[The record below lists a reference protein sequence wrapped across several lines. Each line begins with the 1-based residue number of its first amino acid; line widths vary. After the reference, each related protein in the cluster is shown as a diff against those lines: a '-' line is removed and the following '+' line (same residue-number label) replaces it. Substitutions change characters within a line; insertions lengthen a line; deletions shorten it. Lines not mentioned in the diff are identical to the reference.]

1 MWAHF
6 HTMFLHTRKAEHAR
20 GGAGKGS
27 VLTLGSDYQKNFKMP
42 KADKTDK
49 SAEKAADDACLPDA
63 SKDEQDTKKI
73 RVKRVGNYIIGKTIG
88 EGSFS
93 KVRLGTHVLTNERI
107 ALKIIEKSKITEAAD
122 IERITREIQILKLLN
137 HPNVIKLYEIVDTP
151 RHVYIV
157 QEYMNNGEL
166 FDYIVAKG
174 RLSEKEA
181 CRFLCQLLNGLHFLH
196 SRRIV
201 HRDLKPENL
210 LLTAHNDIKI
220 IDFGLSNIFHDTFM
234 KTCCGSPAYAPPE
247 MIQGKLYSGPSA
259 DLWSTGI
266 ILYAMLCGCL
276 PFEGS
281 TTQSLYIKILSGEYS
296 TPSYLSQGAK
306 DVLKAL
312 LTVNPDDRITI
323 EELITYPWIQ
333 KNWAL
338 NNEGRNEPILTELPE
353 ISSDLNFGILLQM
366 HRMNLD
372 AVECIRGLFL
382 GKHNASTA
390 TYTLLAEKAEATRK
404 SNPKMSMAA
413 IIGINGYEKAD
424 FDDLDVKKK
433 ICAEIGVEIDIE
445 SNILHAENNTK
456 VAIGKLKLEISND
469 KAAKGTHRH
478 RSADTK
484 AGDSSTNES
493 AQHKDSQEK
502 VTMKINEKDVE
513 LKRETAELA
522 ATVPA
527 IPVGQVSKP
536 PGLNL
541 GLNLPAGP
549 IVTGGA
555 VTTRNHKTEK
565 LVETPTIK
573 TSSEAPEM
581 TVEYDDGG
589 LRIYKEDITKENG
602 VVTTIQ
608 YEDLVAR
615 LKQVF
620 KELRIKADS
629 EREGSF
635 RCERMN
641 VQFSIDIYRIG
652 SAISPQLGIMMRRI
666 SGDGAIYKEI
676 GQIVF
681 KGLKLKG

>member
-1 MWAHF
+1 MP
-6 HTMFLHTRKAEHAR
+6 TPESGCKN
-20 GGAGKGS
+20 
-27 VLTLGSDYQKNFKMP
+27 NFKMP
-42 KADKTDK
+42 KTDK
-49 SAEKAADDACLPDA
+49 VADRAVDDACPPDA
-63 SKDEQDTKKI
+63 SREDQDTKKI

-210 LLTAHNDIKI
+210 LLTANNDIKI

-281 TTQSLYIKILSGEYS
+281 TTQSLYIKILSGEFS

-312 LTVNPDDRITI
+312 LTVNPDDRVTI

-338 NNEGRNEPILTELPE
+338 NHDGRSEPILTELPE

-390 TYTLLAEKAEATRK
+390 TYTLLAEKAEATKK

-424 FDDLDVKKK
+424 FDNLEVKKK
-433 ICAEIGVEIDIE
+433 ICEEIGIEIDSE
-445 SNILHAENNTK
+445 NNILHAENNTM
-456 VAIGKLKLEISND
+456 VTIGKLKLEAPGDKVGKHLHSNTSD
-469 KAAKGTHRH
+469 ASAKDAAAQDPASD
-478 RSADTK
+478 RS
-484 AGDSSTNES
+484 
-493 AQHKDSQEK
+493 SQEK

-522 ATVPA
+522 ATVPV
-527 IPVGQVSKP
+527 IPVGQAKI
-536 PGLNL
+536 PGLGL

-549 IVTGGA
+549 VAGGGA

-565 LVETPTIK
+565 LVDTPTVK

-589 LRIYKEDITKENG
+589 LRICKDDITKENG
-602 VVTTIQ
+602 VVTTVQ
-608 YEDLVAR
+608 YEDLVVR

-635 RCERMN
+635 KCERMN

-652 SAISPQLGIMMRRI
+652 SAISPQLGILMRRI